1 MKKAVLY
8 GRISSRADE
17 NLESQFAKLREI
29 AKQRGFEIAGVYSD
43 LASCSSKTK
52 RAGIEALLRDARR
65 GVFSAVLVASLGQLA
80 MSVKNCWGL
89 VLELDGLGIEL
100 ISAKEAVDTASP
112 DGRVFVAMLGYIEDL
127 HKSHNRERIKGAM
140 RRRKLDGLPIGRLP
154 LPIDRSAVVAD
165 RLSGLSL
172 RQTALRHSISR
183 TTVIRLVR
191 EAQGRLPVAFTQL
204 SQETMQRAECAA

>member
-8 GRISSRADE
+8 GRISRSDE
-17 NLESQFAKLREI
+17 SLESQFVQLREI
-29 AKQRGFEIAGVYSD
+29 ATQRGFEIAAVYSD

-65 GVFSAVLVASLGQLA
+65 GVFSAVLTSSLDRLGT
-80 MSVKNCWGL
+80 SVKNFWEL
-89 VLELDGLGIEL
+89 VRQLDGLGIEL
-100 ISAKEAVDTASP
+100 ISAKEAVDTATP
-112 DGRVFVAMLGYIEDL
+112 NGRVFVATLDCIEEL
-127 HKSHNRERIKGAM
+127 QKSLNRERIKGAM

-154 LPIDRSAVVAD
+154 LRIDRGAVVAD

-172 RQTALRHSISR
+172 TQAAQRHGISR

-191 EAQGRLPVAFTQL
+191 ETQGRLPAAFTQL
-204 SQETMQRAECAA
+204 PQETVQRAEYAA

>member
-1 MKKAVLY
+1 MKQAILY

-17 NLESQFAKLREI
+17 NLESQFARLREI
-29 AKQRGFEIAGVYSD
+29 ATERGFEIAGVYSD

-65 GVFSAVLVASLGQLA
+65 GVFSAVLTSGLDRLGT
-80 MSVKNCWGL
+80 SVKNFWGL

>member
-8 GRISSRADE
+8 GRISSKSE
-17 NLESQFAKLREI
+17 ESLETQFVLLREM
-29 AKQRGFEIAGVYSD
+29 AAQRGFEIAGVYSD
-43 LASCSSKTK
+43 LAGCNSKTK

-65 GVFSAVLVASLGQLA
+65 GVFSVVLTSSLDRLGT
-80 MSVKNCWGL
+80 SVKNCWEL
-89 VLELDGLGIEL
+89 VRQLDMLSIGL
-100 ISAKEAVDTASP
+100 ISAKEAVDTAAP

-140 RRRKLDGLPIGRLP
+140 RRRKLDGLPIGRIP
-154 LPIDRSAVVAD
+154 LSIDRGAVVAD

-172 RQTALRHSISR
+172 SKTAQRYSISR

-191 EAQGRLPVAFTQL
+191 EAQARLPTAFTQL
-204 SQETMQRAECAA
+204 PQETIQRAKYAA

>member
-8 GRISSRADE
+8 GRISSRSDE
-17 NLESQFAKLREI
+17 SLESQFVVLRKI
-29 AKQRGFEIAGVYSD
+29 ATQRGFEIAAVYSD
-43 LASCSSKTK
+43 LASCSSKSK

-65 GVFSAVLVASLGQLA
+65 GVFSVVLTSSLDRLGT
-80 MSVKNCWGL
+80 SVKNCMEL
-89 VLELDGLGIEL
+89 VRQLDMLSIGL
-100 ISAKEAVDTASP
+100 ISAKEAVDTATP

-140 RRRKLDGLPIGRLP
+140 RRRKLDGLPIGRIP
-154 LPIDRSAVVAD
+154 LCIDRGAVVAD

-172 RQTALRHSISR
+172 SKTAQRYSISR

-191 EAQGRLPVAFTQL
+191 EAQRRLPATFTQL
-204 SQETMQRAECAA
+204 PRETIQRAQYAA